1 MKIASLPPAFQGLP
15 PKAKG
20 MANPV
25 DRFVS
30 SFPGL
35 SDLSGPKIAMGC
47 VGAFMGA
54 IPMAGAGVN
63 ALGGLLSNGTPEGTG
78 MVGMLANMGGTLALF
93 SGHPVIGSVGLAV
106 SATTA
111 FLFYTDDLG

>member
-1 MKIASLPPAFQGLP
+1 MKISSLPPTFQGLP

-20 MANPV
+20 MADPV

-35 SDLSGPKIAMGC
+35 SDLNGPKIVMGC

-54 IPMAGAGVN
+54 IPMAGAAVN

-78 MVGMLANMGGTLALF
+78 MVGMLANMGGDTCSVFGPPRDWQCGTGGL
-93 SGHPVIGSVGLAV
+93 GHHRFPL
-106 SATTA
+106 
-111 FLFYTDDLG
+111 LYR